1 MAEDEIG
8 KDQKSIKGK
17 NGVLILTITVFII
30 TVMFSIILVKKY
42 APSKEKMP
50 LNDYFG
56 VKGKGCAVV
65 LNGKLMK
72 PYYAIV
78 SSDRVY
84 LSLDFIKSNLDDGYV
99 YDSDDKILR
108 YATDRQIISVAAGDD
123 HYYSDKEYK
132 KAEAEILVEADGE
145 AYLDLEWIKKYTDFE
160 SYVKKDPS
168 RVILSA
174 AGWKY
179 KTAAVKSDTYLRRHG
194 GVKSPIL
201 GTVKKGEKVIILEN
215 YGKWKFVQS
224 EDGIQGCLMS
234 KTLEPSKT
242 VTVKKSLPK
251 RKYSHTKF
259 KGKVC
264 LLWHQLTNANANS
277 SIDKVLSTRGPVN
290 VISPTW
296 YSLSDNNGN
305 ISDIS
310 DTAYVNKCHSA
321 GVQVWGLVSNFGK
334 DDVDS
339 TLVLNSTTKR
349 DALIGN
355 ILAAA
360 IKSDLDG
367 INIDFESLS
376 KNAQDG
382 YIEFIRELALK
393 CRKNDIILSVD
404 NYKPTGYTQ
413 FYNRKVQADYADYVV
428 LMAYDEHYSGSKK
441 AGSNSSI
448 SFVKTGIS
456 DTLKE
461 VPEDELILALP
472 FYTRVFTV
480 NSSNA
485 VVSSKALGMKA
496 ASDLVE
502 SWGTEKTWD
511 EKKGQYFASVENSDG
526 TKSEVWLEDARSL
539 GLKLDEMKENKLA
552 GAAFWKS
559 GFETSDIWDTVTP
572 YIN

>member
-8 KDQKSIKGK
+8 KDQKSIKRK
-17 NGVLILTITVFII
+17 NWVLILTITVFII

-56 VKGKGCAVV
+56 VKGKGCAVI

-132 KAEAEILVEADGE
+132 KAEAEILVEADGK

-168 RVILSA
+168 RVILST

-511 EKKGQYFASVENSDG
+511 EKKGPVFCVCRKQ
-526 TKSEVWLEDARSL
+526 
-539 GLKLDEMKENKLA
+539 
-552 GAAFWKS
+552 
-559 GFETSDIWDTVTP
+559 
-572 YIN
+572 